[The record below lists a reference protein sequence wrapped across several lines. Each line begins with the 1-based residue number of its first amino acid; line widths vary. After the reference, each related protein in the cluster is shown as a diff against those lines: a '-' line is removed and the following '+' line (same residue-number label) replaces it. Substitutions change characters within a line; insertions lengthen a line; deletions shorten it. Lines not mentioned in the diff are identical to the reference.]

1 MPTVIELPSSDKPS
15 NKEDAE
21 RTRIIEE
28 RNALQLKAH
37 KMRSAIDQ
45 LTDQL
50 ETTGQQVSYL
60 RNRLLRIESS
70 NLLLLDGIKS
80 AVVNTTPPED
90 EELSDWQEDRYIRIR
105 KHLQQL
111 IKQAE
116 ATLVSTG
123 QEDALS
129 SELNDHT
136 CNSLLVRDADDRPG
150 QEKIAHEFNALMKVV
165 DNDGDTVCALCHVKS
180 KRQEPKNFLVKLS
193 SKLGIPHEIVMAIC
207 KTMPYLA
214 RHAFSAF
221 TILTALIPAVRAI
234 LGRRR
239 KKGSIPKPR
248 VTTVNRTKTAIIS
261 EVVYFAIMFITYTRE
276 IFGSDGTLSSII
288 SRGKEL
294 WHIITSDATK
304 EIEDGGS
311 HTKKRERILCSFG
324 SLINKLYAFIET
336 NERNEKNV
344 KKVVSNTVKVETLVG
359 KLTQASKSSS
369 SPLMHM
375 ATMFIYA
382 AGLVGAWEVSKRAT
396 TSI

>member
-1 MPTVIELPSSDKPS
+1 
-15 NKEDAE
+15 
-21 RTRIIEE
+21 
-28 RNALQLKAH
+28 
-37 KMRSAIDQ
+37 MRSAIDQ

-80 AVVNTTPPED
+80 AVVNTNPPED
-90 EELSDWQEDRYIRIR
+90 EEFPDWQEDRYIRIR

-111 IKQAE
+111 ITQAE

-123 QEDALS
+123 QDSSDDTLT

-136 CNSLLVRDADDRPG
+136 CNSLLVRDADDGPG
-150 QEKIAHEFNALMKVV
+150 QEKIAHQFNALMKVV
-165 DNDGDTVCALCHVKS
+165 DDDGETVCALCLVKS
-180 KRQEPKNFLVKLS
+180 KQQEPKNFLVKLS
-193 SKLGIPHEIVMAIC
+193 SKLGIPHDIVKAIC
-207 KTMPYLA
+207 KTIPYLA

-221 TILTALIPAVRAI
+221 TILTALIPAIRAI
-234 LGRRR
+234 LGGR
-239 KKGSIPKPR
+239 KKGGIPKPR

-294 WHIITSDATK
+294 WHIMMSDTSK
-304 EIEDGGS
+304 EIEGGS
-311 HTKKRERILCSFG
+311 SDSKKRERILCSFG
-324 SLINKLYAFIET
+324 GLINKLYAFIET

-344 KKVVSNTVKVETLVG
+344 KKVVSNTVKVESLVG
-359 KLTQASKSSS
+359 KLTQASKSRS

-375 ATMFIYA
+375 ATMFIYT

>member
-1 MPTVIELPSSDKPS
+1 
-15 NKEDAE
+15 
-21 RTRIIEE
+21 
-28 RNALQLKAH
+28 
-37 KMRSAIDQ
+37 MRSAIDQ

-80 AVVNTTPPED
+80 AVVNTTSPED
-90 EELSDWQEDRYIRIR
+90 EEFPDWQEDRYIRIR
-105 KHLQQL
+105 QHLQQL
-111 IKQAE
+111 INQAE

-123 QEDALS
+123 QEDTLS

-150 QEKIAHEFNALMKVV
+150 QDKIAHEFNALMKVV
-165 DNDGDTVCALCHVKS
+165 DGGDTVCALCHVKS
-180 KRQEPKNFLVKLS
+180 KRQEPKNFLAKLS

-234 LGRRR
+234 LGRRG
-239 KKGSIPKPR
+239 KKGGMPKPR
-248 VTTVNRTKTAIIS
+248 ITTVNRTKTAIIS

-276 IFGSDGTLSSII
+276 IFGSDGTFSSII

-294 WHIITSDATK
+294 WHIITSDAATK
-304 EIEDGGS
+304 EIEDANS
-311 HTKKRERILCSFG
+311 SSKKRELILCNFG

-344 KKVVSNTVKVETLVG
+344 KKVVSNTVKVESLVG

-369 SPLMHM
+369 SPIMHM